1 MRSSVEIGERNGL
14 EHLSPENIL
23 DQVIQLRPRLA
34 RIYVLLLPPNDLGQ
48 IRLDEEAHRH
58 AGTIIKIGG
67 LGQEALARVI
77 DETHVERRA
86 QLDELNLIGSAWCTV
101 SSFAGDGPEVM
112 AACVA
117 LGLEGVV
124 AKRLPRSTDRAPAAR
139 TG

>member
-1 MRSSVEIGERNGL
+1 VAFDL
-14 EHLSPENIL
+14 LQL
-23 DQVIQLRPRLA
+23 DDDDLTRL
-34 RIYVLLLPPNDLGQ
+34 PN
-48 IRLDEEAHRH
+48 
-58 AGTIIKIGG
+58 
-67 LGQEALARVI
+67 
-77 DETHVERRA
+77 VERRA